1 MSVSDKANEGFG
13 TFIDSDTRISGDIEF
28 AGSVLMDGNLE
39 GNVKAK
45 GSDAKLT
52 ISEHGHV
59 KGTVDVAHLL
69 VHGTIEGELRV
80 TERLELGPK
89 ARIIGDVQYN
99 LLQISDG
106 AQVEGELIHESE
118 AGIKDKKAR
127 VELSVGNAAPSDT
140 VLTHDHTDYL
150 DEPF

>member
-28 AGSVLMDGNLE
+28 ADSVLMDGNLE

-89 ARIIGDVQYN
+89 ARIIGNVQYS
-99 LLQISDG
+99 LLQISAG
-106 AQVEGELIHESE
+106 AQVEGELTHKSE
-118 AGIKDKKAR
+118 TNSVRKDKKNEAGMS
-127 VELSVGNAAPSDT
+127 LAKASPSDAT
-140 VLTHDHTDYL
+140 
-150 DEPF
+150 

>member
-1 MSVSDKANEGFG
+1 MSDKANEGFG

-52 ISEHGHV
+52 ISEHGHL
-59 KGTVDVAHLL
+59 KGSVIVAHLL

-89 ARIIGDVQYN
+89 ARIIGNVQYS
-99 LLQISDG
+99 LLQISAG
-106 AQVEGELIHESE
+106 AQVEGELTHKSETNSVQKYKKNE
-118 AGIKDKKAR
+118 AGMSLAKA
-127 VELSVGNAAPSDT
+127 SPSDAT
-140 VLTHDHTDYL
+140 
-150 DEPF
+150 

>member
-39 GNVKAK
+39 GNIKAK

-52 ISEHGHV
+52 ISEHGRV
-59 KGTVDVAHLL
+59 KGTVIVAHLV

-80 TERLELGPK
+80 AERLELGPK
-89 ARIIGDVQYN
+89 ARIIGNVQYN
-99 LLQISDG
+99 LLQISAG
-106 AQVEGELIHESE
+106 ARVEGELTHKSETNSVQEDKKNE
-118 AGIKDKKAR
+118 AGMSLAKA
-127 VELSVGNAAPSDT
+127 SPSDAA
-140 VLTHDHTDYL
+140 
-150 DEPF
+150 